1 MEDGPGV
8 SINRTGGLSSPTC
21 CVMTFCPSFSG
32 ACFSRSNLEPPAN
45 ALSGTFPA
53 TAGTSIFAQSPHPRN
68 RQFGW
73 CWSLGT
79 LLSEAGRLGISAAA
93 NNLIRGILGRTTRPK
108 GATAMLR
115 PLILLLALLSSL
127 LTQNFSRA
135 QGDETKIIALENL
148 WNQMQI
154 NHDAD
159 AMGKML
165 DSDFV
170 LTDYDGSVMSK
181 AQFLASIR
189 DKSNQLTVEV
199 SDDMK
204 LHRHGD
210 TVVVTGATREKGTE
224 KGKPYAHQGRFTDTW
239 IKKDGQWLC
248 VASQLSLT
256 SVVSKN

>member
-1 MEDGPGV
+1 MEFAYVLRHDVLPFFIFALD
-8 SINRTGGLSSPTC
+8 SRLRISNRPRMRSRGLFLPRRE
-21 CVMTFCPSFSG
+21 PQ
-32 ACFSRSNLEPPAN
+32 FSRNPNTHATDNLAGPAR
-45 ALSGTFPA
+45 LS
-53 TAGTSIFAQSPHPRN
+53 
-68 RQFGW
+68 
-73 CWSLGT
+73 
-79 LLSEAGRLGISAAA
+79 LLSETGGFGISAAT
-93 NNLIRGILGRTTRPK
+93 NSLIRGILGRNTTPK

-115 PLILLLALLSSL
+115 PLILLLALSSWPFA
-127 LTQNFSRA
+127 QNISRA

-148 WNQMQI
+148 WNQIQI

-159 AMGKML
+159 AMGTML

-248 VASQLSLT
+248 VASQLSLI
-256 SVVSKN
+256 SSK